1 MRNWYISAICLFSL
15 IGLSCNHAAKQQEHP
30 SFKSV
35 LGIKFTEVRRVFDN
49 GLSFAQ
55 NGYQM
60 KPDWR
65 LTFVSTD
72 SVNIYS
78 PGKKRFLNCPVIFD
92 HDSVFNVAWAWLKL
106 RKLTKDSILFQVLH
120 VENQVISDTKSNM
133 FMTLYA
139 DDYIKNKLH
148 TTAEQLQHPSR
159 KDTLYIKKRI
169 AEVTN
174 ITDSAFS
181 ATEQAVLKS
190 NSPLLQIN
198 QVMPEANLAGMEEP
212 LPTYMLP
219 EYNINIKKAY
229 EDFYYSFSVIV
240 DARGEMQFYR
250 STTVLMPEF
259 AERTKKTIRAIIAG
273 YLKHYL
279 NVTPGKTLGM
289 PHASMLL
296 LNVRG
301 AKAP

>member
-1 MRNWYISAICLFSL
+1 MRYRYILVFIIIAFV
-15 IGLSCNHAAKQQEHP
+15 GLSCKHQAAKQQP

-35 LGIKFTEVRRVFDN
+35 FGIKFTEVRRMFDN

-60 KPDWR
+60 LPDWQ
-65 LTFVSTD
+65 LTFVSKD

-78 PGKKRFLNCPVIFD
+78 PGKNRFLNCPVAFD
-92 HDSVFNVAWAWLKL
+92 HDSVFNVAWAWIKL
-106 RKLTKDSILFQVLH
+106 RKLSKDSMVFQVLH

-148 TTAEQLQHPSR
+148 TTAAALQHPSR

-181 ATEQAVLKS
+181 ATQQAVLKS
-190 NSPLLQIN
+190 KSPLLTIKQEIP
-198 QVMPEANLAGMEEP
+198 VPDSASMENP
-212 LPTYMLP
+212 IPTYMQP
-219 EYNINIKKAY
+219 EYNITVSKAY
-229 EDFYYSFSVIV
+229 EDFYYSFSVII

-273 YLKHYL
+273 YLKHYMD
-279 NVTPGKTLGM
+279 VKPGTTLGM
-289 PHASMLL
+289 PHASMVL

-301 AKAP
+301 TKAP

>member
-1 MRNWYISAICLFSL
+1 MRNKYYLFVILIPFIS
-15 IGLSCNHAAKQQEHP
+15 LSCKQKAAPEHP

-35 LGIKFTEVRRVFDN
+35 FGIKFTEVKRVFDN

-60 KPDWR
+60 RPDWQ

-78 PGKKRFLNCPVIFD
+78 PGKKIFLNCPVAFD
-92 HDSVFNVAWAWLKL
+92 HDSVFNVAWAWIKL
-106 RKLTKDSILFQVLH
+106 RKLSKDSMVFQVLH

-148 TTAEQLQHPSR
+148 TTAQQLQHPSR

-181 ATEQAVLKS
+181 ATEQAILKS
-190 NSPLLQIN
+190 KSATLILE
-198 QVMPEANLAGMEEP
+198 QVKPDVDPGSMEEP

-219 EYNINIKKAY
+219 EYNISISKAY
-229 EDFYYSFSVIV
+229 DDFYYSFSVII
-240 DARGEMQFYR
+240 DAKGEMQFYR

-279 NVTPGKTLGM
+279 DITPGKTLGM
-289 PHASMLL
+289 PHASMIL
-296 LNVRG
+296 LNMTG
-301 AKAP
+301 KK